1 MREGSSELLK
11 AYETSAKFYQTAHFA
26 LANGQTLDLGK
37 GDFYLSGNG
46 LSDSAGSS
54 TFPLGVALEKQIT
67 LSIVNDK
74 DQYSTYDFIGAR
86 ITVYCK
92 YDLPE
97 RVESFL
103 FGTFTV
109 RDPETYGT
117 VITITAVD
125 DMYKGDE
132 DYSTKLSYP
141 MTAGEALRDSCST
154 CNITLVDTVFAN
166 SDYIIKEAPTG
177 LTHRSFWGLCA
188 MLAGGNARVDEYNRL
203 RIITYDFSTFE
214 TDQGLYGGVFDE
226 STPYA
231 TGDTAD
237 GGTFKPWTTGYTYD
251 GGNFHNWS
259 GIHQLFKVKNLKVST
274 DDVVIT
280 GIQSEVDDTT
290 YTSGQEGYMLKL
302 DNQLITGNEQDAVN
316 RIGRLLIGL
325 KFRPFEMD
333 HVAYPFAE
341 FGDLCYV
348 TDRKNNVYQSVIT
361 DVDFQFYGYTTIKCT
376 AESPIRN
383 SSAYYSETTKA
394 VIKARRETK
403 IQLDEY
409 DKAVQMLTSLITQS
423 FGVYKTEEVLEDGS
437 TIFYLHNKPTL
448 AASRTI
454 WKMTANAF
462 AVSTDGGK
470 TWNAGMDSSGNAAV
484 NVLSAIGIN
493 FDWAR
498 GGTLTLGGQ
507 NNTNGL
513 LKLLNASGTE
523 VGRMDNNGINM
534 LKGLIK
540 IGLFSVGTDGK
551 VIAND
556 LRSSSATITGGKIG
570 GWIINENE
578 IYNKSGN
585 NTVHVMNGTNENKD
599 FLVVENIKD
608 KKSVWPFAVRAD
620 GSVKINL
627 IDQDP
632 NTAAI
637 TMGNS
642 DGGYMKMGADGFEV
656 QYIDGN
662 KNDHYAKMYYNT
674 GGWARLTL
682 GSSGQEMLRLDSDGM
697 IMSKYGETGSSTPN
711 VHITSSGVIVKCGS
725 SSRRYK
731 HSESTDL
738 SCMDPEKLY
747 DLPVKTYKYNDDYLS
762 ENDRRYGQ
770 TFLGFIAED
779 IAEIYEPAVDY
790 DEEGRP
796 ESWNARVLVPALL
809 KLVQEQHDDIEI
821 LKRELS
827 ELREIIKEMR

>member
-11 AYETSAKFYQTAHFA
+11 AYETSAKFYQTAHFV
-26 LANGQTLDLGK
+26 LANGQTLDLVK

-92 YDLPE
+92 YDLLE

-214 TDQGLYGGVFDE
+214 TDQGLYGGVFDD

-280 GIQSEVDDTT
+280 GIQSEVDEKT
-290 YTSGQEGYMLKL
+290 YTSGQEGYMLKV

-316 RIGRLLIGL
+316 RIGQLLIGL

-383 SSAYYSETTKA
+383 SSAYYSEMTKA
-394 VIKARRETK
+394 VIKSRRETK
-403 IQLDEY
+403 VQLDEY

-437 TIFYLHNKPTL
+437 TIFYLHSKPTL

-470 TWNAGMDSSGNAAV
+470 TWNAGMDSSGNAVV

-513 LKLLNASGTE
+513 CRILDASGNEVGKFGLDGIKATKGQIAGWNLNASELSNT
-523 VGRMDNNGINM
+523 
-534 LKGLIK
+534 
-540 IGLFSVGTDGK
+540 
-551 VIAND
+551 
-556 LRSSSATITGGKIG
+556 
-570 GWIINENE
+570 
-578 IYNKSGN
+578 SGN
-585 NTVHVMNGTNENKD
+585 TSVFLANGTNTNKD
-599 FLVVENIKD
+599 FLVVRVLKNG
-608 KKSVWPFAVRAD
+608 SYVYPFFVRAT
-620 GSVKINL
+620 GQVGINL
-627 IDQDP
+627 IDQPADTP
-632 NTAAI
+632 AI

-642 DGGYMKMGADGFEV
+642 DGGYMRMGADGFEV
-656 QYIDGN
+656 NFGS
-662 KNDHYAKMYYNT
+662 HYAKMYYGS
-674 GGWARLTL
+674 GGYARLTL
-682 GSSGQEMLRLDSDGM
+682 GNNGNEKARIDSDGM
-697 IMSKYGETGSSTPN
+697 LQTKYGIKGSATPN
-711 VHITSSGVIVKCGS
+711 VHINSSGTILKCRS

-731 HSESTDL
+731 KDESTDL
-738 SCMDPEKLY
+738 GDMDPTKLY
-747 DLPVKTYKYNDDYLS
+747 DVPVKTYYYKSGYLS
-762 ENDRRYGQ
+762 EEDPRYGEK
-770 TFLGFIAED
+770 FIGFIVED
-779 IAEIYEPAVDY
+779 FQETYPWAIDY
-790 DEEGRP
+790 DDKGRP
-796 ESWNARVLVPALL
+796 EMWNSTVLLPAML
-809 KLVQEQHDDIEI
+809 KLIQEQHNEIEM
-821 LKRELS
+821 LKNEIS
-827 ELREIIKEMR
+827 EIKEMLKGVIG

>member
-11 AYETSAKFYQTAHFA
+11 AYETSAKFYQTAHFI

-214 TDQGLYGGVFDE
+214 TDQGLYGGVFDD

-237 GGTFKPWTTGYTYD
+237 GGTFKPWTTVYTYD

-394 VIKARRETK
+394 VIKARRKTK

-470 TWNAGMDSSGNAAV
+470 TWNAGMDSSGNAVV

-507 NNTNGL
+507 NNANGL
-513 LKLLNASGTE
+513 CRILDASGNE
-523 VGRMDNNGINM
+523 VGKFSLDGIKAT
-534 LKGLIK
+534 KGQ
-540 IGLFSVGTDGK
+540 
-551 VIAND
+551 IAGWNIN
-556 LRSSSATITGGKIG
+556 SSELSNT
-570 GWIINENE
+570 
-578 IYNKSGN
+578 SGN
-585 NTVHVMNGTNENKD
+585 TSVFLANGTNTNKD
-599 FLVVENIKD
+599 FLVVRVLKNG
-608 KKSVWPFAVRAD
+608 SYVYPFFVRAT
-620 GSVKINL
+620 GQVGINL
-627 IDQDP
+627 IDQPTDTP
-632 NTAAI
+632 AI

-642 DGGYMKMGADGFEV
+642 DGGYMRMGADGFEV
-656 QYIDGN
+656 NFGT
-662 KNDHYAKMYYNT
+662 HYAKMYYGS
-674 GGWARLTL
+674 GGYARLTL
-682 GSSGQEMLRLDSDGM
+682 GNNGNEKARIDSDGM
-697 IMSKYGETGSSTPN
+697 FQTKYGIKGSATPN
-711 VHITSSGVIVKCGS
+711 VHINSSGTLLECRS

-731 HSESTDL
+731 KDESTDL
-738 SCMDPEKLY
+738 GEMNPTKLY
-747 DLPVKTYKYNDDYLS
+747 DVPVKTYYYKSGYLS
-762 ENDRRYGQ
+762 KEDPRYGEK
-770 TFLGFIAED
+770 FIGFIVED
-779 IAEIYEPAVDY
+779 FKETYPWAIDY
-790 DEEGRP
+790 DDKGRP
-796 ESWNARVLVPALL
+796 EMWNSTVLLPAML
-809 KLVQEQHDDIEI
+809 KLIQEQHNEIEV
-821 LKRELS
+821 LKNEIS
-827 ELREIIKEMR
+827 EIKEMLKGVIG

>member
-166 SDYIIKEAPTG
+166 SDYVIKEAPTG

-214 TDQGLYGGVFDE
+214 TDQGLYGGVFDN

-280 GIQSEVDDTT
+280 GIQSEVDETT
-290 YTSGQEGYMLKL
+290 YTSGQEGYMLKV

-316 RIGRLLIGL
+316 RIGQLLIGL

-383 SSAYYSETTKA
+383 SSNYYSETTKA

-423 FGVYKTEEVLEDGS
+423 FGVHKTEEVLEDGS

-470 TWNAGMDSSGNAAV
+470 TWNAGMDSSGNAVV

-498 GGTLTLGGQ
+498 GGTLTLGGKS
-507 NNTNGL
+507 NTNGL
-513 LKLLNASGTE
+513 LKLLNASGVE
-523 VGRMDNNGINM
+523 VGRMDNNGINI

-551 VIAND
+551 VVAND
-556 LRSSSATITGGKIG
+556 LTSNSANITGGKIG
-570 GWIINENE
+570 GWKIEQNDLSNE
-578 IYNKSGN
+578 SGDCM
-585 NTVHVMNGTNENKD
+585 VVVANGSNDNKD
-599 FLVVENIKD
+599 FLVVRV
-608 KKSVWPFAVRAD
+608 KKNGSYAYPFWVRAN
-620 GSVKINL
+620 GQVGINL
-627 IDQDP
+627 IDQSTDTP
-632 NTAAI
+632 AI
-637 TMGNS
+637 TIGNT
-642 DGGYMKMGADGFEV
+642 DGGYMQMGADGFEV
-656 QYIDGN
+656 NFGS
-662 KNDHYAKMYYNT
+662 HYAKLYYNAN
-674 GGWARLTL
+674 GWARLTL
-682 GSSGQEMLRLDSDGM
+682 GNNGVEKARIDSDGM
-697 IMSKYGETGSSTPN
+697 IQTRYGIKGSATPN
-711 VHITSSGVIVKCGS
+711 VHINSQGVILECKS

-731 HSESTDL
+731 RDESEDLTD
-738 SCMDPEKLY
+738 MDPERLY
-747 DLPVKTYKYNDDYLS
+747 QIPVKTYYYKDGYISAEDPRCG
-762 ENDRRYGQ
+762 EK
-770 TFLGFIAED
+770 FLGFVVED
-779 IAEIYEPAVDY
+779 FESVYPWAIDY
-790 DEEGRP
+790 DDQGRP
-796 ESWNARVLVPALL
+796 EMWNSNILIPAIMKLIQNQHEEIESL
-809 KLVQEQHDDIEI
+809 KKDITE
-821 LKRELS
+821 
-827 ELREIIKEMR
+827 IKEMLKGAVG

>member
-54 TFPLGVALEKQIT
+54 TFPIGVALEKQIT

-214 TDQGLYGGVFDE
+214 TDQGLYGGVFDD

-237 GGTFKPWTTGYTYD
+237 GGTFKPWTTGDTYD

-280 GIQSEVDDTT
+280 GIQSEVDETT
-290 YTSGQEGYMLKL
+290 YTSGQEGYMLKI

-316 RIGRLLIGL
+316 RIGQLLIGL

-383 SSAYYSETTKA
+383 SSNYYSDMTKA
-394 VIKARRETK
+394 VIKARKETK
-403 IQLDEY
+403 NQLDEY

-448 AASRTI
+448 AASRTL

-470 TWNAGMDSSGNAAV
+470 TWNAGMDSSGNAVV

-493 FDWAR
+493 FDWAK

-507 NNTNGL
+507 NNANGL
-513 LKLLNASGTE
+513 CRILDASGNE
-523 VGRMDNNGINM
+523 VGKFNLDGIKAT
-534 LKGLIK
+534 KGQ
-540 IGLFSVGTDGK
+540 
-551 VIAND
+551 IAGWNIN
-556 LRSSSATITGGKIG
+556 SSELSNT
-570 GWIINENE
+570 
-578 IYNKSGN
+578 SGN
-585 NTVHVMNGTNENKD
+585 TSVFLANGTNTNKD
-599 FLVVENIKD
+599 FLVVRVLKNG
-608 KKSVWPFAVRAD
+608 SYVYPFFVRAT
-620 GSVKINL
+620 GQVGINL
-627 IDQDP
+627 IDQPADTP
-632 NTAAI
+632 AI

-642 DGGYMKMGADGFEV
+642 DGGYMRMGADGFEV
-656 QYIDGN
+656 NFGT
-662 KNDHYAKMYYNT
+662 HYAKMYYGS
-674 GGWARLTL
+674 GGYARLTL
-682 GSSGQEMLRLDSDGM
+682 GNNGNEKARIDSDGM
-697 IMSKYGETGSSTPN
+697 LQTKYGIKGSATPN
-711 VHITSSGVIVKCGS
+711 VHINSSGTILECRS

-731 HSESTDL
+731 KDESTDL
-738 SCMDPEKLY
+738 GDMNPTKLY
-747 DLPVKTYKYNDDYLS
+747 DVPVKTYYYKSGYLS
-762 ENDRRYGQ
+762 EEDPRYGEK
-770 TFLGFIAED
+770 FLGFIVED
-779 IAEIYEPAVDY
+779 FQETYPWAIDY
-790 DEEGRP
+790 DDKGRP
-796 ESWNARVLVPALL
+796 EMWNSTVLLPAML
-809 KLVQEQHDDIEI
+809 KLIQEQHDEIENLKNEISEINEI
-821 LKRELS
+821 LKGV
-827 ELREIIKEMR
+827 IG

>member
-11 AYETSAKFYQTAHFA
+11 AYETSAKFYQTAHFV

-67 LSIVNDK
+67 LSVVNDK

-117 VITITAVD
+117 VITITALD

-154 CNITLVDTVFAN
+154 CNITLIDTVFAN

-290 YTSGQEGYMLKL
+290 YTSGQEGYILKL

-316 RIGRLLIGL
+316 RIGRILIGL

-383 SSAYYSETTKA
+383 SSNYYSETTKA
-394 VIKARRETK
+394 VIKSRRETK
-403 IQLDEY
+403 VQLDEY

-423 FGVYKTEEVLEDGS
+423 FGVYKTEEALEDGS

-470 TWNAGMDSSGNAAV
+470 TWNAGMDSSGNAVV

-513 LKLLNASGTE
+513 CRILDASGNEVGKFNLDGIKATKGQIAGWNINASELSNTSGDT
-523 VGRMDNNGINM
+523 
-534 LKGLIK
+534 
-540 IGLFSVGTDGK
+540 SVFL
-551 VIAND
+551 A
-556 LRSSSATITGGKIG
+556 
-570 GWIINENE
+570 
-578 IYNKSGN
+578 
-585 NTVHVMNGTNENKD
+585 NGTNTNKD
-599 FLVVENIKD
+599 FLVVRVLKNG
-608 KKSVWPFAVRAD
+608 SYVYPFFVRAT
-620 GSVKINL
+620 GQVGINL
-627 IDQDP
+627 VDQPTDTP
-632 NTAAI
+632 AI

-642 DGGYMKMGADGFEV
+642 DGGYMRMGADGFEV
-656 QYIDGN
+656 NFGT
-662 KNDHYAKMYYNT
+662 HYAKMYYGS
-674 GGWARLTL
+674 GGYARLTL
-682 GSSGQEMLRLDSDGM
+682 GNNGNEKARIDSDGM
-697 IMSKYGETGSSTPN
+697 FQTKYGVKGSATPN
-711 VHITSSGVIVKCGS
+711 VHINSSGTILECRS

-731 HSESTDL
+731 KDESTDL
-738 SCMDPEKLY
+738 GEMDPTKLY
-747 DLPVKTYKYNDDYLS
+747 DVPVKTYYYKSGYLS
-762 ENDRRYGQ
+762 KEDPRYGEK
-770 TFLGFIAED
+770 FIGFIVED
-779 IAEIYEPAVDY
+779 FQETYPWAIDY
-790 DEEGRP
+790 DDKGRP
-796 ESWNARVLVPALL
+796 EMWNSTVLLPAML
-809 KLVQEQHDDIEI
+809 KLIQEQHNEIEN
-821 LKRELS
+821 LKDEIS
-827 ELREIIKEMR
+827 EIKEMLKGVIV

>member
-46 LSDSAGSS
+46 LSDSAGSN

-67 LSIVNDK
+67 LSVVNDK

-117 VITITAVD
+117 VITITALD

-231 TGDTAD
+231 SGDTAN

-290 YTSGQEGYMLKL
+290 YISGQEGYILKL

-316 RIGRLLIGL
+316 RIGRILIGL

-394 VIKARRETK
+394 VIKARRKTK

-470 TWNAGMDSSGNAAV
+470 TWNAGMDSSGNAVV

-513 LKLLNASGTE
+513 CRILDASGNEVGKFSLDGIKATKGQIAGWNINASELSNTSGDT
-523 VGRMDNNGINM
+523 
-534 LKGLIK
+534 
-540 IGLFSVGTDGK
+540 SVFL
-551 VIAND
+551 A
-556 LRSSSATITGGKIG
+556 
-570 GWIINENE
+570 
-578 IYNKSGN
+578 
-585 NTVHVMNGTNENKD
+585 NGTNTNKD
-599 FLVVENIKD
+599 FLVVRVIKNG
-608 KKSVWPFAVRAD
+608 SYVYPFFVRAT
-620 GSVKINL
+620 GQVGINL
-627 IDQDP
+627 IDQPADTP
-632 NTAAI
+632 AI
-637 TMGNS
+637 TIGNS
-642 DGGYMKMGADGFEV
+642 DGGYMRMGADGFEV
-656 QYIDGN
+656 NFGT
-662 KNDHYAKMYYNT
+662 HYAKMYYGS
-674 GGWARLTL
+674 GGYARLTL
-682 GSSGQEMLRLDSDGM
+682 GNNGNEKARIDSDGM
-697 IMSKYGETGSSTPN
+697 FQTKYGVKGSATPN
-711 VHITSSGVIVKCGS
+711 VHINSSGTILECRS

-731 HSESTDL
+731 KDESTDL
-738 SCMDPEKLY
+738 GEMDPTKLY
-747 DLPVKTYKYNDDYLS
+747 DVPVKTYYYKSGYLS
-762 ENDRRYGQ
+762 KEDPRYGEK
-770 TFLGFIAED
+770 FIGFIVED
-779 IAEIYEPAVDY
+779 FQETYPWAIDY
-790 DEEGRP
+790 DDKGHP
-796 ESWNARVLVPALL
+796 EMWNSTVLLPAML
-809 KLVQEQHDDIEI
+809 KLIQEQHNEIEN
-821 LKRELS
+821 LKDEIS
-827 ELREIIKEMR
+827 EIKEMLKGVIG

>member
-11 AYETSAKFYQTAHFA
+11 AYETSAKFYQTAHFV

-67 LSIVNDK
+67 LSVVNDK

-117 VITITAVD
+117 VITITALD

-214 TDQGLYGGVFDE
+214 TDQGLYGGVFDK

-316 RIGRLLIGL
+316 RIGRILIGL

-383 SSAYYSETTKA
+383 SSNYYSETTKA
-394 VIKARRETK
+394 VIKARRKTK

-470 TWNAGMDSSGNAAV
+470 TWNAGMNSSGNAVV

-493 FDWAR
+493 
-498 GGTLTLGGQ
+498 LT
-507 NNTNGL
+507 
-513 LKLLNASGTE
+513 
-523 VGRMDNNGINM
+523 
-534 LKGLIK
+534 
-540 IGLFSVGTDGK
+540 
-551 VIAND
+551 
-556 LRSSSATITGGKIG
+556 
-570 GWIINENE
+570 
-578 IYNKSGN
+578 
-585 NTVHVMNGTNENKD
+585 
-599 FLVVENIKD
+599 
-608 KKSVWPFAVRAD
+608 
-620 GSVKINL
+620 
-627 IDQDP
+627 
-632 NTAAI
+632 
-637 TMGNS
+637 
-642 DGGYMKMGADGFEV
+642 
-656 QYIDGN
+656 
-662 KNDHYAKMYYNT
+662 
-674 GGWARLTL
+674 
-682 GSSGQEMLRLDSDGM
+682 GQE
-697 IMSKYGETGSSTPN
+697 
-711 VHITSSGVIVKCGS
+711 
-725 SSRRYK
+725 
-731 HSESTDL
+731 
-738 SCMDPEKLY
+738 
-747 DLPVKTYKYNDDYLS
+747 
-762 ENDRRYGQ
+762 
-770 TFLGFIAED
+770 AE
-779 IAEIYEPAVDY
+779 
-790 DEEGRP
+790 R
-796 ESWNARVLVPALL
+796 
-809 KLVQEQHDDIEI
+809 
-821 LKRELS
+821 
-827 ELREIIKEMR
+827 